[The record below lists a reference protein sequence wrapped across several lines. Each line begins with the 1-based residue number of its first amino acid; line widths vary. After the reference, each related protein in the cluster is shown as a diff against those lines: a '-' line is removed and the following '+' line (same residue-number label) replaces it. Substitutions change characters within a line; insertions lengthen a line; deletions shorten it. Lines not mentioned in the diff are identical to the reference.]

1 MKNTPTE
8 KSLGYFIPYLFAFK
22 GRIAFV
28 FTLLLIAKVA
38 SVFAP
43 IYLKDIVDFLQLS
56 LTEAVVPQ
64 TLLWLL
70 GVYFGV
76 RSASVILGELKDY
89 LFSKVE
95 ARIVRNV
102 SRDIY
107 AHLLSL
113 SMAFHL
119 DKKTGS
125 VANKIERGVRGI
137 EFVFRFSL
145 FNVLPTLIE
154 IFLIIS
160 ILLISYHWSLAAF
173 TLLTLV
179 VYVAFTIL
187 VAEARAGVNREMNKY
202 TSEASGKSIDGLGN
216 IETVKVFGNEPY
228 EIEQY
233 DDSLARVETTSLK
246 TKNYLYLTNIGQGM
260 ITTVGVLILLYIASN
275 GVLGKTMTIG
285 DFTLITAYIAQLS
298 VPLGFLGFI
307 YRQIKDSLV
316 NMEDM
321 FALLNINADVA
332 EKEQPEV
339 YKEFSDSMQMSD
351 VVFRYNKDR
360 TVLDHINITFPKG
373 KTTALVGSSGSGKST
388 IAKLLLRFYDTT
400 EGRVQLDGIDIKDL
414 SLRDLRSIVS
424 IVPQDSVLF
433 NDTIKYNIA
442 YGKPGVSMEEVEN
455 AAKKANIH
463 DLIMSLPEQY
473 ETRVGERGLRLSG
486 GEKQRVAIARVI
498 LKGSPIIIFDEA
510 TSSLDSKSETMIQKS
525 IGNLAEERTLI
536 VIAHR
541 LSTIEHADNIVVMD
555 HGKVAEQGTHE
566 ELLKSKGIYHQ
577 LWSLQKKEE
586 AMDEN
591 NGSLEG

>member
-1 MKNTPTE
+1 MSNKPQE
-8 KSLGYFIPYLFAFK
+8 KSLKYFLPYLFAFK
-22 GRIAFV
+22 GRIIFV
-28 FTLLLIAKVA
+28 FALLLIAKVA

-43 IYLKDIVDFLQLS
+43 LYLKDVVDFLQKS
-56 LTEAVVPQ
+56 VTEAVLPE

-70 GVYFGV
+70 GIYFGV

-102 SRDIY
+102 SRDVY

-154 IFLIIS
+154 ILFIIA
-160 ILLISYHWSLAAF
+160 ILLLNYHWSLAAF
-173 TLLTLV
+173 TLGTLV
-179 VYVAFTIL
+179 VYVGFTIW
-187 VAEARAGVNREMNKY
+187 VAEARASVNRDMNKY

-228 EIEQY
+228 EVARY
-233 DDSLARVETTSLK
+233 DESLTLVETTSLR

-260 ITTVGVLILLYIASN
+260 IITIGMIILLYIASK
-275 GVLGKTMTIG
+275 GVLGKSMTIG

-298 VPLGFLGFI
+298 LPLGFLGFI

-321 FALLNINADVA
+321 FGLLNINADVDEQENPVQKHTF
-332 EKEQPEV
+332 EKEIAMDHV
-339 YKEFSDSMQMSD
+339 I
-351 VVFRYNKDR
+351 FRYNKDR
-360 TVLDHINITFPKG
+360 TVLKDVSLSFPKG
-373 KTTALVGSSGSGKST
+373 HTTALVGSSGSGKST
-388 IAKLLLRFYDTT
+388 IAKLLLRFYDST
-400 EGRVQLDGIDIKDL
+400 EGNITIDGVNIKDL
-414 SLRDLRSIVS
+414 SVAGLRSLISV
-424 IVPQDSVLF
+424 VPQDSVLF

-442 YGKPGVSMEEVEN
+442 YGNPEASMDEIER

-463 DLIMSLPEQY
+463 DLIMSLPEGY

-510 TSSLDSKSETMIQKS
+510 TSSLDSKSEAMIQRS
-525 IGNLAEERTLI
+525 IGDLAGERTLI

-541 LSTIEHADNIVVMD
+541 LSTIEQADNIVVMD
-555 HGKVAEQGTHE
+555 HGSVVEQGTHK
-566 ELLKSKGIYHQ
+566 ELLTRKGMYFQ
-577 LWSLQKKEE
+577 LWSVQQKEE
-586 AMDEN
+586 HNAEVE
-591 NGSLEG
+591 SIE

>member
-1 MKNTPTE
+1 MSKPQE
-8 KSLGYFIPYLFAFK
+8 KSLRYFMPYLLAFK
-22 GRIAFV
+22 GRISFV
-28 FTLLLIAKVA
+28 FILLIIAKIA
-38 SVFAP
+38 SVLAP
-43 IYLKDIVDFLQLS
+43 IYLKGVVDFLQLS
-56 LTEAVVPQ
+56 LTAEVMPQ
-64 TLLWLL
+64 ALLWIL
-70 GVYFGV
+70 GTYFGV
-76 RSASVILGELKDY
+76 RSAAVILGELKDY

-102 SRDIY
+102 SKDVY

-154 IFLIIS
+154 IIFIIG
-160 ILLISYHWSLAAF
+160 ILLWNYHWSLAAF
-173 TLLTLV
+173 TLGTLI
-179 VYVAFTIL
+179 VYVGFTIW
-187 VAEARAGVNREMNKY
+187 VAEARASVNREMNKY
-202 TSEASGKSIDGLGN
+202 TSEASGKNIDGLGN

-228 EIEQY
+228 EIARY
-233 DDSLARVETTSLK
+233 DESLASVEATSLK

-260 ITTVGVLILLYIASN
+260 IITIGMIILLYIASK

-298 VPLGFLGFI
+298 LPLGFLGFI

-316 NMEDM
+316 SMEDM
-321 FALLNINADVA
+321 FSLLNINADVD
-332 EKEQPEV
+332 EKADPV
-339 YKEFSDSMQMSD
+339 VKTSFDKEMKMEN
-351 VVFRYNKDR
+351 VVFKYNKDR
-360 TVLDHINITFPKG
+360 TVLKGISLPFPKG

-388 IAKLLLRFYDTT
+388 VAKLLLRFYDTT
-400 EGRVQLDGIDIKDL
+400 EGAIEVDGVNIKDL
-414 SLRDLRSIVS
+414 SLAGLRSLIS

-433 NDTIKYNIA
+433 NDTVRYNIA
-442 YGKPGVSMEEVEN
+442 YGNPEASMEEIEK

-463 DLIMSLPEQY
+463 DLIASLPEGY

-510 TSSLDSKSETMIQKS
+510 TSSLDSKSEAMIQRS
-525 IGNLAEERTLI
+525 IGDLAGERTLV

-541 LSTIEHADNIVVMD
+541 LSTIERADNIVVMD
-555 HGKVAEQGTHE
+555 HGQIVEQGTHK
-566 ELLKSKGIYHQ
+566 ELLDKQGAYFQ
-577 LWSLQKKEE
+577 LWSIQQKEGHKEE
-586 AMDEN
+586 VEEME
-591 NGSLEG
+591 